1 MRKRLKPRS
10 NYNKILV
17 VTHLLTFLAISL
29 SGEPAAAVTP
39 TKTRL
44 AFPFINATT
53 DL

>member
-10 NYNKILV
+10 NYNKIL